1 MEEREVGGLGF
12 IAGRWPLDEDKSTL
26 VFIHGAGGSGHFW
39 KSQVQGLAG
48 RVNTVALD
56 LPGHGKSGKD
66 GKDTVAGYSRTVI
79 EFIDAL
85 AAPKTIPCG
94 LSLGGAIVLQLL
106 LDFGERFEAGILI
119 GSGARLKVSPAIF
132 EAIENDYPGFVKM
145 ICKFASSGNT
155 HPSLIEPFRG
165 YLTKCH
171 PGVTY
176 GDFQACDRF
185 NVAERLDEISVPVL
199 VISAEDDQM
208 TPPKYARYLED
219 GIPNATRKH
228 IHHAGH
234 IAAMEKPQEVNQAII
249 EFLDRHGF

>member
-1 MEEREVGGLGF
+1 
-12 IAGRWPLDEDKSTL
+12 LDEDKSTV

-39 KSQVQGLAG
+39 TSQVQGLAG
-48 RVNTVALD
+48 RVNAVALD
-56 LPGHGKSGKD
+56 LPGHGRSGEG

-106 LDFGERFEAGILI
+106 LDSGERFRAGILI
-119 GSGARLKVSPAIF
+119 GSGARLKVSPAIL
-132 EAIENDYPGFVKM
+132 EAIENDYPGFVEM

-155 HPSLIEPFRG
+155 HPNLVEPFRDC
-165 YLTKCH
+165 LTKCD

-176 GDFQACDRF
+176 GDFQACGRF

-208 TPPKYARYLED
+208 TPPKYAQFLED
-219 GIPNATRKH
+219 GIPNAARIH
-228 IHHAGH
+228 IHDAGH
-234 IAAMEKPQEVNQAII
+234 IAPMEKPQAVNRAII